1 MDAFEVESVCWD
13 DVSADDFDVAGGKAS
28 QSGENMASVS
38 GRSPIGIRLVNSL
51 FPSSIGSD
59 RR

>member
-1 MDAFEVESVCWD
+1 MDTFEVESVCWD

-38 GRSPIGIRLVNSL
+38 GGHQLESDW
-51 FPSSIGSD
+51 SILYFHLL
-59 RR
+59 